1 MEEKVMQVMEIK
13 EIGGYEEELAN
24 LFQEIVAAGASM
36 NYLHPMQHKT
46 ATAYWYN
53 VLSEHVRL
61 FVGLLDGKIAGTVQL
76 HLSDKENGHHRAEIA
91 KLMTHPDAQRKG
103 IARKLL
109 QHAEQA
115 ARQEGRTLLLLDTEK
130 QGPANVLYQS
140 EGYVLYGE
148 VPAFAQ
154 DAFGNYKDGN
164 FYYKKLN

>member
-1 MEEKVMQVMEIK
+1 MQIVELT

-24 LFQEIVAAGASM
+24 LFEEIVAAGASM
-36 NYLHPMQHKT
+36 NYLYPMQHET
-46 ATAYWYN
+46 ALAYWQH

-61 FVGLLDGKIAGTVQL
+61 FICLLDGKIAGTVQVQ
-76 HLSDKENGHHRAEIA
+76 LSDKENGQHRAEIA

-130 QGPANVLYQS
+130 DGPANVLYQS
-140 EGYVLYGE
+140 EGYVLFGE

-154 DAFGNYKDGN
+154 DAFGKYKDGN
-164 FYYKKLN
+164 FYYKKLI